1 MSGAPTATQTTTT
14 ETLEETTT
22 TALPIAESRWI
33 EVAGDRFIDTR
44 TGAEFVPIGVN
55 LLRKFGGGGGDR
67 MFASYDP
74 AWVDE
79 QLEAVSGFGFNTVR
93 FFLDMCM
100 ECTTTS
106 EGIRQDYLDNLADL
120 LVRLEAHDL
129 VALPTSNDVPD
140 PGFSE
145 RLPCCEPFGGY
156 RNSLYLS
163 EEGHTIATEYWTE
176 LIAGIQ
182 ERGAPTHHL
191 LGWELVNEQFFLR
204 SVPPISLEV
213 GTVTAADR
221 LSYDLADDS
230 DVEEMVVN
238 SIRAYVDTV
247 GNAIRTADE
256 GALIT
261 MGFFSSEEPEAGRIA
276 SDDRWVVP
284 RQLIAESSLDFID
297 LHGYGGLGGTWDS
310 IGAAYG
316 LTGDSLGYPLLLGE
330 FGAFESAYPDHAEA
344 AAAVARWQAESCD
357 FGLGG
362 WLVWF
367 WGALKDDEVV
377 TADAGDAA
385 VARALSPR
393 VRPDPCDEGPYVS
406 DNLALGRPVSASA
419 EEIGYPASHL
429 TDGSDA
435 TWWSAENGPPQWI
448 EIDLES
454 NQRVGR
460 VEILIGHV
468 SPPGPQR
475 HDVYL
480 RGDGEPA
487 PGTFVGSV
495 DTDADQGDWLTVEF
509 AAVESARYARLETV
523 AMDGWVILHE
533 VRVLSE

>member
-1 MSGAPTATQTTTT
+1 MEATTTT
-14 ETLEETTT
+14 GGVDPTTT
-22 TALPIAESRWI
+22 TGVPIAESRWI
-33 EVAGDRFIDTR
+33 EVSGERFIDTR

-55 LLRKFGGGGGDR
+55 LLRKVGGGGGDR

-74 AWVDE
+74 AWVEE
-79 QLEAVSGFGFNTVR
+79 QLEAISELGFNTVR

-106 EGIRQDYLDNLADL
+106 EGIREDYLDDLADL

-129 VALPTSNDVPD
+129 AALPTSNDVPD

-163 EEGHTIATEYWTE
+163 EEGHAIATEYWTE

-182 ERGAPTHHL
+182 ARGAPTHHF
-191 LGWELVNEQFFLR
+191 LGWQLVNEQFFLR
-204 SVPPISLEV
+204 SVPPISLSE
-213 GTVTAADR
+213 GTVTAADGV
-221 LSYDLADDS
+221 SYDLADDS
-230 DVEEMVVN
+230 EVEEMVVN
-238 SIRAYVDTV
+238 SIGAYVDTV
-247 GNAIRTADE
+247 GNAIRAADE

-276 SDDRWVVP
+276 ADDRWVVP
-284 RQLIAESSLDFID
+284 RQLMAESSLDFID
-297 LHGYGGLGGTWDS
+297 LHAYGGLGGTWDS
-310 IGAAYG
+310 IAAAYG
-316 LTGDSLGYPLLLGE
+316 LTGESLGYPLLLGE
-330 FGAFESAYPDHAEA
+330 FGAFESAYPDHDDA
-344 AAAVARWQAESCD
+344 AAAVARWQADSCD
-357 FGLGG
+357 FGFGG

-367 WGALKDDEVV
+367 WGADKDDEVV
-377 TADAGDAA
+377 TADAGDGA
-385 VARALSPR
+385 VARALSPQ
-393 VRPDPCDEGPYVS
+393 VRSDPCDEGPYVS
-406 DNLALGRPVSASA
+406 DNLALGRPASASA
-419 EEIGYPASHL
+419 EEVGYPASHL

-454 NQRVGR
+454 STRVSR

-475 HDVYL
+475 HDVYV
-480 RGDGEPA
+480 RGDGETV
-487 PGTFVGSV
+487 PGTLVGSL
-495 DTDADQGDWLTVEF
+495 DTDAGQGEWLTVEF
-509 AAVESARYARLETV
+509 MAVEGARYVRVETV